1 MMKANSWRER
11 KKQWERFNEWERKH
25 ATQKL
30 APAQRLAEIGAL
42 VDRAMRG
49 RRLSQQTSKGLAEK
63 IRGISLMRKGLKA
76 LSKAA

>member
-1 MMKANSWRER
+1 MRANRWRER

-30 APAQRLAEIGAL
+30 TPAQRLAEIGAL

-49 RRLSQQTSKGLAEK
+49 RRLNRQTSRELAEK
-63 IRGISLMRKGLKA
+63 VKGISLMRKGLEA